1 MRCLLKTSWFSP
13 LLLALTVGA
22 TQASPKPASG
32 SDSADTSPAASPV
45 SINQLSD
52 VQPSDWAYQALQ
64 SLTQRYGCVA
74 GYPNGAFLGG
84 RSLTRQEFAAGLNAC
99 LEKVSE
105 ATANKA
111 DVEVL
116 NLLANEFQAELS
128 VRRQV
133 VKEQLEDR
141 TQMLEN
147 LQFSTTTKLKG
158 EVMINVGGITGG
170 QDTSVYGNYRNLERL
185 DAQLRSLLQGGSPLR
200 LEGLR

>member
-1 MRCLLKTSWFSP
+1 
-13 LLLALTVGA
+13 
-22 TQASPKPASG
+22 
-32 SDSADTSPAASPV
+32 
-45 SINQLSD
+45 LSD